1 MRLRLITAA
10 LLLNAMPAAIPAVA
24 AAQQEVQAIL
34 SGRLLFEGL
43 PSDTGT
49 VVLHRVTPEE
59 AGPVDSVAVGP
70 QGQFSFTLPNMPV
83 PGSGET
89 FFAASRFDGILY
101 FGFQVLEPSHLDEE
115 YAIRTFRT
123 EVAPPG
129 GIAFPIWI
137 REFWIEE
144 APMGWQVTDAFIVQ
158 NPGPV
163 TYVAGPGG
171 AVWQYPLPA
180 GARGFRVLEA
190 GPAPGTVE
198 SVDGTLRATNPMSPG
213 ENFVMVQY
221 ELDSLAVDLPLPGEV
236 GLARVI
242 LREPAPEIRVE
253 GLARLPPEEIEFGVV
268 YRQWMGQELRDQM
281 VRIRPGADEPSN
293 LVAWLS
299 VTLALLL
306 VASGVW
312 FVRRTPS
319 PVPGRSG
326 RIGGVGGLGEA
337 KGGRTTPEEGAGG
350 WAGSGSR
357 SRTGRKDGRV
367 RKDILVDIARL
378 DEEFGRL
385 ETPSMDQRET
395 YDRARRGLL
404 AELAAGS
411 EAPSRSR

>member
-1 MRLRLITAA
+1 MQ
-10 LLLNAMPAAIPAVA
+10 AV
-24 AAQQEVQAIL
+24 L
-34 SGRLLFEGL
+34 SGRLLFEGV

-59 AGPVDSVAVGP
+59 AGPIDSVSVGP
-70 QGQFSFTLPNMPV
+70 QGQFSFTLPHMPI
-83 PGSGET
+83 PGSGEI
-89 FFAASRFDGILY
+89 FFAASRFEGILY

-129 GIAFPIWI
+129 GVAFPIWI
-137 REFWIEE
+137 REVWIEE
-144 APMGWQVTDAFIVQ
+144 APMGWQVTDAFIVR

-171 AVWQYPLPA
+171 AVWQYPLPE

-198 SVDGTLRATNPMSPG
+198 SVGGTLRATNPMSPG
-213 ENFVMVQY
+213 ESFVMVQY
-221 ELDSLAVDLPLPGEV
+221 ELDSLAVDLPLPGEIGV
-236 GLARVI
+236 ARVI

-253 GLARLPPEEIEFGVV
+253 GLARMPPEEIEFGVV

-281 VRIRPGADEPSN
+281 VRIRPGSDEPSN

-306 VASGVW
+306 VGSGVW
-312 FVRRTPS
+312 FV
-319 PVPGRSG
+319 GRSPNRASAGTG
-326 RIGGVGGLGEA
+326 RDSRVGRA
-337 KGGRTTPEEGAGG
+337 GAGG
-350 WAGSGSR
+350 ASR
-357 SRTGRKDGRV
+357 ADRQTGGARPSRGGRPAGRV

-378 DEEFGRL
+378 DEDFGRI
-385 ETPSMDQRET
+385 ETPSKGERDR
-395 YDRARRGLL
+395 YDRSRRTLL

-411 EAPSRSR
+411 EGPGPGR

>member
-10 LLLNAMPAAIPAVA
+10 LLLNGIPAAMPVA
-24 AAQQEVQAIL
+24 AAAQEEVQAVL

-59 AGPVDSVAVGP
+59 AGPIDSVSVGP
-70 QGQFSFTLPNMPV
+70 QGQFSFTLPHMPV
-83 PGSGET
+83 PGSGEI
-89 FFAASRFDGILY
+89 FFAASRFEGILY
-101 FGFQVLEPSHLDEE
+101 FGFQVLEPSHLEEE

-129 GIAFPIWI
+129 GVALPIWI

-198 SVDGTLRATNPMSPG
+198 SVGGTLRATNPMSPG
-213 ENFVMVQY
+213 ESFVMVQY
-221 ELDSLAVDLPLPGEV
+221 ELDSLTVDLPLPGEV
-236 GLARVI
+236 GVARVI

-268 YRQWMGQELRDQM
+268 YRQWMGQELRDQV
-281 VRIRPGADEPSN
+281 VRIRPGSEQPSN

-299 VTLALLL
+299 VMLALLL

-312 FVRRTPS
+312 FVRRAPKHAAAGTGGGGQA
-319 PVPGRSG
+319 GR
-326 RIGGVGGLGEA
+326 VG
-337 KGGRTTPEEGAGG
+337 GAGG
-350 WAGSGSR
+350 DRPSR
-357 SRTGRKDGRV
+357 GGRQAGRV

-378 DEEFGRL
+378 DEEFGGKA
-385 ETPSMDQRET
+385 TPSKGQR
-395 YDRARRGLL
+395 DRYEQTRRTLL

-411 EAPSRSR
+411 EGSGRSR